1 MKIIIFQIIKIIFQ
15 TKIILLNHKFK
26 TNQFHFLNLQ
36 SIFLIKNN
44 YIIYSEYEKR
54 VIDEV
59 LEISGISN
67 KPTESQLK
75 EFNKR
80 IKTLNNEIIFNSI
93 NERIMNKINQ
103 NDNKMVIVRLFF
115 FIILLIIAYFI
126 CYRIYDKR

>member
-26 TNQFHFLNLQ
+26 TNQFQFLNLQ

>member
-26 TNQFHFLNLQ
+26 TNQFQFLNLQ

-115 FIILLIIAYFI
+115 FIIY
-126 CYRIYDKR
+126 

>member
-1 MKIIIFQIIKIIFQ
+1 MKIIIFQIIQIILQ

-26 TNQFHFLNLQ
+26 TNQFQFLNLQ

>member
-1 MKIIIFQIIKIIFQ
+1 MKIIIFQIIKIILQ

-26 TNQFHFLNLQ
+26 TNQFQFLNLQ